1 MKNIS
6 ILIVSLLF
14 SMHLIAQQG
23 YTLLEEY
30 KLRDY
35 DIVFSVGD
43 SIGIGEFRHESYNI
57 YIPEKI
63 NNKWGYKNIGDDYV
77 NTRGKIVRIYSNG
90 SSASTYFRFR
100 GKVVFEVQI
109 ADKMNAFILI
119 EDALERDEV
128 VVFPHKTFKDISI
141 GDTTLLVTEI
151 GLKELND
158 EEALFYYLYKFD
170 QRRYAAY
177 KNDEFLFRKEKEDA
191 LKELKGVIA
200 RNEIKKFDTVQIILR
215 ANFSE
220 YNFDDSTFSIYK
232 GQTDL
237 NWMGRDFYS
246 NKTGVLH
253 FTNFD
258 DYTAI
263 KSLPSNAEFFVKRRN
278 SFNFYSPGK
287 GAAEGVKKTRTGIVV
302 VTAILED
309 IQTYE
314 KYNTQSYQFD
324 LKIID
329 LVAVDNEKGY
339 YNYIGK
345 VK

>member
-43 SIGIGEFRHESYNI
+43 SIGIGEFRHQSYNI

-158 EEALFYYLYKFD
+158 EEALFYYLNKFD

-220 YNFDDSTFSIYK
+220 YNFDDSTFSIHK
-232 GQTDL
+232 NETEM
-237 NWMGRDFYS
+237 NWSGGSFY
-246 NKTGVLH
+246 NDKTGVLH
-253 FTNFD
+253 FTNYY
-258 DYTAI
+258 DYTVV
-263 KSLPSNAEFFVKRRN
+263 KSLPTNAEFFVKRRN
-278 SFNFYSPGK
+278 SFSFYPPGK
-287 GAAEGVKKTRTGIVV
+287 WSVKDMEKARRGVVV

-314 KYNTQSYQFD
+314 RYNSQSYQFD